1 MAEKSV
7 HKHMR
12 YDKHRSALAAFYVA
26 QAAGATSSRLE
37 TEISPSIGGTGDE
50 QLQATEPEVY
60 EDAQTSAAWCRWE
73 GLDIEPD
80 VQADLREMDGSEEEL
95 NYSTESFAGSACS
108 GYVLDSELSAYDSN
122 NEADD
127 EEWDL
132 PNNPN
137 EAERDES
144 FRLGHTNEPGRHHR
158 SRRAHNPWWPY
169 KSKEYLIAS
178 LLIGYTHHIV
188 SRSLYAHIRLLFKFY
203 DIILPDW
210 TTIRREKKKTRMLL
224 DCDVL
229 PSVSIFSTP
238 TYRLSLPRILAQ
250 EVANPQVSPVIDYYP
265 QQANG
270 QNIYKLSQSA
280 KWLSDLEPSCRAPMY
295 RSSGGDWY
303 LYEPVQMKNDEV
315 LMPVFFFQLAG
326 EMHSK
331 CAVPDYTPV
340 GDGNQLRMTFP
351 AGIPFGCES
360 LRTVKVSDFDYN
372 YSEITDAEGQLL
384 ATRCRD
390 SIYGEGIIVNIH
402 A

>member
-1 MAEKSV
+1 MVQDPVAPTINRFTLVQSRSPPFTLRFRIRSRRKPLSSDTTMGRPRNPELVLDPAVWRLDSSAQPTMYRCLVCQSRSMAEKSV

-238 TYRLSLPRILAQ
+238 PTA
-250 EVANPQVSPVIDYYP
+250 
-265 QQANG
+265 
-270 QNIYKLSQSA
+270 
-280 KWLSDLEPSCRAPMY
+280 
-295 RSSGGDWY
+295 
-303 LYEPVQMKNDEV
+303 
-315 LMPVFFFQLAG
+315 
-326 EMHSK
+326 
-331 CAVPDYTPV
+331 
-340 GDGNQLRMTFP
+340 
-351 AGIPFGCES
+351 
-360 LRTVKVSDFDYN
+360 
-372 YSEITDAEGQLL
+372 
-384 ATRCRD
+384 
-390 SIYGEGIIVNIH
+390 
-402 A
+402 